1 MSWLK
6 RMLGGGETKAPA
18 PASPAFEPLNEIER
32 LLMDAAV
39 RPDAQPVFERALL
52 DAQLFAVTPQA
63 PATHRERI
71 LGEGESLQLYHVES
85 PQGTAVAAI
94 FTAKER
100 IGAFFQRE
108 TGYVAMRGEDLLGL
122 VSTTG
127 AWLNPGASYG
137 VCWSAQDLAAI
148 LGKPVSRTIEKDTQV
163 LLGSPA
169 DPPVALIDA
178 LTAVLGHDARIA
190 GAWLALAHWPDG
202 TSAWHLDIR
211 TDLPVE
217 AVQALLADTFKTA
230 DYAGRPLDMVVNA
243 PDGSDGTGIRIAPA

>member
-6 RMLGGGETKAPA
+6 RVLGGGGTTP
-18 PASPAFEPLNEIER
+18 PPPPPTFEPLNEIER

-39 RPDAQPVFERALL
+39 RADARPVFERALL
-52 DAQLFAVTPQA
+52 DAQLFAATPEA
-63 PATHRERI
+63 PATHTERI
-71 LGEGESLQLYHVES
+71 VGAGETLQLFNVES

-94 FTAKER
+94 FTAHER
-100 IGAFFQRE
+100 IADFFQRQ
-108 TGYVAMRGEDLLGL
+108 TGYVAMRGEDLLEIVAGQ
-122 VSTTG
+122 G

-137 VCWSAQDLAAI
+137 VYWSAQDLAVI
-148 LGKPVSRTIEKDTQV
+148 LGKPVTRTIEKDTQI

-169 DPPVALIDA
+169 DPPVALIAA
-178 LTAVLGHDARIA
+178 LKAVLGNDARIA

-211 TDLPVE
+211 TALDAD
-217 AVQALLADTFKTA
+217 AVRALLADTFKTA

-243 PDGSDGTGIRIAPA
+243 PDGADGTGIRIAPA